1 MLSMNS
7 NGHPSA
13 PRTAAT
19 SATYGRRSSQVR
31 RRRRS
36 SPPPKD
42 FEDLSSF
49 EKIVIVCMLPAMLVF
64 DHLDETEPYSRSWT
78 EENNRM
84 GLIYFALAEMAL
96 GLCVGTVVWC
106 VLKCV
111 ALILRKVQRPKYYPQ
126 ERMRRQ
132 ALARERRRVRRR
144 TTLNT
149 APTAD
154 ELLAQWAKVKR
165 NPEEMIRFGSMLCD
179 LEAYV
184 DNSLLRNENGEI
196 VGRNPGIRGWLNAN
210 CQPLAV
216 HYKTVM
222 GYKAMAEK
230 FRQAVGLAD
239 PYPAAFALGDGPAE
253 NASCQNTVRKSTG
266 GPTGAQELIAP
277 QGDGDHQIMVR
288 KADGDHARRTRE
300 GGDGIRQNTVRKTI
314 RRKAEEM
321 LAECRRSQRS
331 VWIALARRLSPDQV
345 PPEVEREERRR
356 QGLPARDGLARRFV
370 QMMA

>member
-1 MLSMNS
+1 M
-7 NGHPSA
+7 
-13 PRTAAT
+13 
-19 SATYGRRSSQVR
+19 
-31 RRRRS
+31 RRRS
-36 SPPPKD
+36 APPLRD
-42 FEDLSSF
+42 FKDLSSF
-49 EKIVIVCMLPAMLVF
+49 EKIVFVCMVPAALIF
-64 DHLDETEPYSRSWT
+64 EHLDETEPYSRSWT
-78 EENNRM
+78 EENNRL

-96 GLCVGTVVWC
+96 GLCVGSVVWC
-106 VLKCV
+106 VLKGV
-111 ALILRKVQRPKYYPQ
+111 ALVLRKVQRPKYYPQ

-132 ALARERRRVRRR
+132 ALACERRRVRRR
-144 TTLNT
+144 TTLNA

-154 ELLAQWAKVKR
+154 ELLAQWTKVKR

-230 FRQAVGLAD
+230 FRQAIGLAD
-239 PYPAAFALGDGPAE
+239 PYPAALALDGLKSTPPADGDANCQNMVRKYTGVELDGGREPPAQLGDGE
-253 NASCQNTVRKSTG
+253 CQNTVRKDDG
-266 GPTGAQELIAP
+266 
-277 QGDGDHQIMVR
+277 QGMKTEGVEARAARGMAYR
-288 KADGDHARRTRE
+288 KA
-300 GGDGIRQNTVRKTI
+300 

-321 LAECRRSQRS
+321 LAGCRRSQRS
-331 VWIALARRLSPDQV
+331 VRIALAMRLSPDLV
-345 PPEVEREERRR
+345 PPEIEQEERRR
-356 QGLPARDGLARRFV
+356 QGLPPRDGLARRFV

>member
-1 MLSMNS
+1 MK
-7 NGHPSA
+7 SA
-13 PRTAAT
+13 IRPTTRSRRANARRPAVPPR
-19 SATYGRRSSQVR
+19 
-31 RRRRS
+31 
-36 SPPPKD
+36 D
-42 FEDLSSF
+42 FKDLSSF
-49 EKIVIVCMLPAMLVF
+49 EKIVLGCMVPAKLIF

-78 EENNRM
+78 EENNRL
-84 GLIYFALAEMAL
+84 GLIYLALAEMAL

-106 VLKCV
+106 VLKGI
-111 ALILRKVQRPKYYPQ
+111 ALVLRKVQRPKYYPQ
-126 ERMRRQ
+126 ERLRRQ
-132 ALARERRRVRRR
+132 TLARERRRIRRR
-144 TTLNT
+144 TTLNA

-239 PYPAAFALGDGPAE
+239 PYPAAFALDDGTGGATPTVE
-253 NASCQNTVRKSTG
+253 DTSCQNT
-266 GPTGAQELIAP
+266 
-277 QGDGDHQIMVR
+277 VR
-288 KADGDHARRTRE
+288 KADGDHARGTGD
-300 GGDGIRQNTVRKTI
+300 GGDGIRQNTVRKAV
-314 RRKAEEM
+314 RRKTKEM

-331 VWIALARRLSPDQV
+331 VWIALARRLSPDLV

>member
-1 MLSMNS
+1 MKSS
-7 NGHPSA
+7 IRP
-13 PRTAAT
+13 TAR
-19 SATYGRRSSQVR
+19 SRRANARRPASQLR
-31 RRRRS
+31 
-36 SPPPKD
+36 D
-42 FEDLSSF
+42 FKDLSSY
-49 EKIVIVCMLPAMLVF
+49 EKIVFACMLPAMLIS
-64 DHLDETEPYSRSWT
+64 DPMEDIDPHSRSWT
-78 EENNRM
+78 EENGR
-84 GLIYFALAEMAL
+84 LALFYFALAEMAL

-106 VLKCV
+106 VLKGV
-111 ALILRKVQRPKYYPQ
+111 ALVLRKVQRPKYYPQ

-144 TTLNT
+144 TTINA
-149 APTAD
+149 APTAN

-165 NPEEMIRFGSMLCD
+165 NPEKMIRFGSMLCD

-239 PYPAAFALGDGPAE
+239 PYPAALALDGLKGTTPTDADA
-253 NASCQNTVRKSTG
+253 NCQNTVRKSAEVELDG
-266 GPTGAQELIAP
+266 EREPTAQLGN
-277 QGDGDHQIMVR
+277 GDC
-288 KADGDHARRTRE
+288 
-300 GGDGIRQNTVRKTI
+300 QNTARKDGGRGTKKDEMKTKGVKRERVEARVARGMACRET

-321 LAECRRSQRS
+321 LKECRRSQRS
-331 VWIALARRLSPDQV
+331 VRIALAARLSPNQV

>member
-1 MLSMNS
+1 M
-7 NGHPSA
+7 
-13 PRTAAT
+13 
-19 SATYGRRSSQVR
+19 V
-31 RRRRS
+31 
-36 SPPPKD
+36 
-42 FEDLSSF
+42 
-49 EKIVIVCMLPAMLVF
+49 PAMLIF
-64 DHLDETEPYSRSWT
+64 DHLEETEAYSHSWT
-78 EENNRM
+78 EKNNRL

-106 VLKCV
+106 VLKGV
-111 ALILRKVQRPKYYPQ
+111 ALVLRKVQRPKYYPQ

-132 ALARERRRVRRR
+132 ALACERRRVRRR
-144 TTLNT
+144 TTLNA

-154 ELLAQWAKVKR
+154 ELLAQWVKVKR

-239 PYPAAFALGDGPAE
+239 PYPAALALGGFESAAPTDAD
-253 NASCQNTVRKSTG
+253 ASCQNTVRKSAGLELDRGREPTAQLG
-266 GPTGAQELIAP
+266 G
-277 QGDGDHQIMVR
+277 GDCQNMVR
-288 KADGDHARRTRE
+288 KSNGSTPKEAGDSKNV
-300 GGDGIRQNTVRKTI
+300 ICQNMVRKDDGQGLKTEVMKTEGMEARETRGMACRKA
-314 RRKAEEM
+314 RRKAAEM
-321 LAECRRSQRS
+321 LAGCRKSQRS
-331 VWIALARRLSPDQV
+331 VRIALAIRLSPDLV
-345 PPEVEREERRR
+345 PQEIEQEERRR
-356 QGLPARDGLARRFV
+356 QGLPPRDGLARRFV

>member
-1 MLSMNS
+1 M
-7 NGHPSA
+7 
-13 PRTAAT
+13 T
-19 SATYGRRSSQVR
+19 SGKYPPR
-31 RRRRS
+31 RRRRP

-42 FEDLSSF
+42 FKDLSSF
-49 EKIVIVCMLPAMLVF
+49 EKIVLVCCVPAGLILWYLEDEEPTYRSFTEDNMRFGLFQVAML
-64 DHLDETEPYSRSWT
+64 EAT
-78 EENNRM
+78 
-84 GLIYFALAEMAL
+84 L
-96 GLCVGTVVWC
+96 GLCVGSVIWC
-106 VLKCV
+106 LLKGI

-132 ALARERRRVRRR
+132 SLARERRRIRRR
-144 TTLNT
+144 TTLN
-149 APTAD
+149 AEPTPD
-154 ELLAQWAKVKR
+154 ELLAQWAKVKK

-216 HYKTVM
+216 RYKTVM

-239 PYPAAFALGDGPAE
+239 PYPATFALDERENMVRKDDGQTSDSTRELAGNGE
-253 NASCQNTVRKSTG
+253 EDNCQNTVRKDYVKDGEGDDKKGTG
-266 GPTGAQELIAP
+266 GGLEAKVAR
-277 QGDGDHQIMVR
+277 GMACR
-288 KADGDHARRTRE
+288 KARRRAAAMFA
-300 GGDGIRQNTVRKTI
+300 DCK
-314 RRKAEEM
+314 
-321 LAECRRSQRS
+321 RSQRG
-331 VWIALARRLSPDQV
+331 VRLALAARLAPDQV
-345 PPEVEREERRR
+345 PPEIEREERRR

>member
-1 MLSMNS
+1 MKTTIGPTAHSRRAN
-7 NGHPSA
+7 A
-13 PRTAAT
+13 PRPT
-19 SATYGRRSSQVR
+19 
-31 RRRRS
+31 
-36 SPPPKD
+36 PPLKD
-42 FEDLSSF
+42 FKDLSSF
-49 EKIVIVCMLPAMLVF
+49 EKIVFACMMPAMLIY
-64 DHLDETEPYSRSWT
+64 DPSDEIEPYSRSWT
-78 EENNRM
+78 EENARL
-84 GLIYFALAEMAL
+84 GLLYFALAEMAL

-106 VLKCV
+106 VLKGV
-111 ALILRKVQRPKYYPQ
+111 ALVLRKVQRPKYYPQ

-132 ALARERRRVRRR
+132 ALASERRRIRRR
-144 TTLNT
+144 TTLNA

-179 LEAYV
+179 LESYV

-239 PYPAAFALGDGPAE
+239 PYPAALALDGLKTTAPT
-253 NASCQNTVRKSTG
+253 NGTVNCQNTVRKSI
-266 GPTGAQELIAP
+266 Q
-277 QGDGDHQIMVR
+277 
-288 KADGDHARRTRE
+288 
-300 GGDGIRQNTVRKTI
+300 
-314 RRKAEEM
+314 RKAEEM
-321 LAECRRSQRS
+321 LAGCRRSQRS
-331 VWIALARRLSPDQV
+331 VKLALAARLSPDQV

-356 QGLPARDGLARRFV
+356 QGLPARDGFVRRFV
-370 QMMA
+370 QLMA

>member
-1 MLSMNS
+1 MKSTTRPTTRPRRANAR
-7 NGHPSA
+7 PSA
-13 PRTAAT
+13 PLLR
-19 SATYGRRSSQVR
+19 
-31 RRRRS
+31 
-36 SPPPKD
+36 D
-42 FEDLSSF
+42 FKDLSAF
-49 EKIVIVCMLPAMLVF
+49 EKIVLACVTPAAMIF
-64 DHLDETEPYSRSWT
+64 KHLDETAIYSHDFI
-78 EENNRM
+78 EENDRT
-84 GLIYFALAEMAL
+84 GLYLLALAETAF

-106 VLKCV
+106 VLKGV
-111 ALILRKVQRPKYYPQ
+111 ALALRKVQRPKYYPQ

-144 TTLNT
+144 TTLNA
-149 APTAD
+149 APTAN
-154 ELLAQWAKVKR
+154 ELLAQWAKIKR

-184 DNSLLRNENGEI
+184 DNTLLRNENGEI

-230 FRQAVGLAD
+230 FKQAVGLAD
-239 PYPAAFALGDGPAE
+239 PYPAAFALDGLKDSSPTDGDA
-253 NASCQNTVRKSTG
+253 NCQNTVRKSAEVELDG
-266 GPTGAQELIAP
+266 KREPTAQ
-277 QGDGDHQIMVR
+277 QGDVDC
-288 KADGDHARRTRE
+288 
-300 GGDGIRQNTVRKTI
+300 QNTVRKDDGQGMNTDEMKREEMKREGVEAHVARGMACRKA

-331 VWIALARRLSPDQV
+331 VRIALAMRLSPDQV

>member
-1 MLSMNS
+1 MKSTTRSTARSRRANTR
-7 NGHPSA
+7 HPASQ
-13 PRTAAT
+13 PR
-19 SATYGRRSSQVR
+19 
-31 RRRRS
+31 
-36 SPPPKD
+36 D
-42 FEDLSSF
+42 FKDLSSF
-49 EKIVIVCMLPAMLVF
+49 EKIVFACMVPAVLIY
-64 DHLDETEPYSRSWT
+64 DPLDDIDPHSRSWT
-78 EENNRM
+78 EENGRL
-84 GLIYFALAEMAL
+84 GLLYFALAEMAL
-96 GLCVGTVVWC
+96 GLCVGTVIWC
-106 VLKCV
+106 VLKGV
-111 ALILRKVQRPKYYPQ
+111 ALVLRKVQRPKYYPQ

-144 TTLNT
+144 TTLNA

-239 PYPAAFALGDGPAE
+239 PYPAALALDGLKGSSPTDGDA
-253 NASCQNTVRKSTG
+253 NCQNTVRKPAEVELDG
-266 GPTGAQELIAP
+266 KREPTAQ
-277 QGDGDHQIMVR
+277 QGDVDC
-288 KADGDHARRTRE
+288 
-300 GGDGIRQNTVRKTI
+300 QNTVRKDDGQGMNTDEMKREEMKREGVEAHVVRGMACRKA

-321 LAECRRSQRS
+321 LKECRRSQRS
-331 VWIALARRLSPDQV
+331 VRLALAVRLSPDQV

>member
-1 MLSMNS
+1 MK
-7 NGHPSA
+7 SA
-13 PRTAAT
+13 IRPTTRSRRANA
-19 SATYGRRSSQVR
+19 RRSAV
-31 RRRRS
+31 
-36 SPPPKD
+36 PPRD
-42 FEDLSSF
+42 FKDLSSF
-49 EKIVIVCMLPAMLVF
+49 EKIVLGCMVPAKLIF
-64 DHLDETEPYSRSWT
+64 DHLVETEPYSRSWT
-78 EENNRM
+78 EENNRL
-84 GLIYFALAEMAL
+84 GLIYLALAEMAL

-106 VLKCV
+106 VLKGI
-111 ALILRKVQRPKYYPQ
+111 ALVLRKVQRPKYYPQ
-126 ERMRRQ
+126 ERLRRQ
-132 ALARERRRVRRR
+132 ALARERRRIRRR
-144 TTLNT
+144 TTLNA

-165 NPEEMIRFGSMLCD
+165 NPKEMIRFGSMLCD

-210 CQPLAV
+210 CQPLAA

-239 PYPAAFALGDGPAE
+239 PYPATFALGDGPAE
-253 NASCQNTVRKSTG
+253 NASCQNMVRKSTG
-266 GPTGAQELIAP
+266 EPTGGQESIAQ
-277 QGDGDHQIMVR
+277 QGNDDRQNTVR
-288 KADGDHARRTRE
+288 KAGSGYSRGAGDG
-300 GGDGIRQNTVRKTI
+300 GGGIRQNTVRKAV

-331 VWIALARRLSPDQV
+331 VRLALAARLSPDLV